1 MNVRLHN
8 FMGFVVFTIREPASR
23 SSFVP
28 PEGDGSAHVG
38 RDLASK
44 EFQARGAA

>member
-8 FMGFVVFTIREPASR
+8 FMGWLVVFTIREPASK

-44 EFQARGAA
+44 DV